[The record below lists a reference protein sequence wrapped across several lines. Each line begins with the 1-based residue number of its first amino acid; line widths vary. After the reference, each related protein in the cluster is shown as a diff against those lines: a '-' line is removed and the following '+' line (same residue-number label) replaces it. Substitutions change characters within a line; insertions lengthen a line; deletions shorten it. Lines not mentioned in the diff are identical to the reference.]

1 MHGIMPLQVPWRGS
15 GNERFL
21 VDNPSVCMV
30 HNAGELSLVE
40 YGCNEV
46 LGTCRTEHLSPFLI
60 SVRLNNCPFQTP
72 DPNSSME
79 ENKKIAYLIDLQT
92 IRILDL
98 VRHASKSLLFP
109 SHEPT
114 KSYTSMTFHQ
124 SRPVNSASLSS

>member
-1 MHGIMPLQVPWRGS
+1 MPLQVPWRGS

-60 SVRLNNCPFQTP
+60 SVRLNDRSFRTP
-72 DPNSSME
+72 DPHSNFE

-98 VRHASKSLLFP
+98 VRRVSKFFLVHESISWIYFQVPPRLLCVLHQF
-109 SHEPT
+109 S
-114 KSYTSMTFHQ
+114 SMY
-124 SRPVNSASLSS
+124 

>member
-1 MHGIMPLQVPWRGS
+1 MNDIMPPSLQVTWRGS

-60 SVRLNNCPFQTP
+60 SVRLNDRLFRTP
-72 DPNSSME
+72 DSKSNE
-79 ENKKIAYLIDLQT
+79 ENKRIAYLIDLQT

-98 VRHASKSLLFP
+98 VRQEVLPTLLP
-109 SHEPT
+109 SFNHLQVPQT
-114 KSYTSMTFHQ
+114 
-124 SRPVNSASLSS
+124 L